1 MTKPLSFHVLGPLTV
16 GSGGRCLD
24 VPGSRQRILLAALLV
39 KFNQVVCVDELVDR
53 IWDSRPPCRPRRA
66 LHTCLTRLRHAIAD
80 APGAPDLIRT
90 SSAGYTLQ
98 ASPETLDFARFIEL
112 LEQARAAE
120 AAHDRLRE
128 SAALG
133 EALALW
139 RGERALPDVASD
151 SLHRD
156 VVPGMHQQRIE
167 ALERRGELELELGH
181 HRELIGELRALTSAH
196 PFHERF
202 WQQLLLALYRCGRK
216 VEALLAYAELTSR
229 IRDGLGVE
237 PGPQLRDL
245 HLAILRDDQVPPLH
259 TAS

>member
-1 MTKPLSFHVLGPLTV
+1 MYK
-16 GSGGRCLD
+16 
-24 VPGSRQRILLAALLV
+24 RQV
-39 KFNQVVCVDELVDR
+39 E
-53 IWDSRPPCRPRRA
+53 
-66 LHTCLTRLRHAIAD
+66 
-80 APGAPDLIRT
+80 DL
-90 SSAGYTLQ
+90 
-98 ASPETLDFARFIEL
+98 P
-112 LEQARAAE
+112 
-120 AAHDRLRE
+120 RE

-133 EALALW
+133 EALSLW

-156 VVPGMHQQRIE
+156 VVPGMHQLRIE

-181 HRELIGELRALTSAH
+181 HRELVGELRALTSAH

-229 IRDGLGVE
+229 IREGLGVE

-245 HLAILRDDQVPPLH
+245 HLAILRDDRVPPLH